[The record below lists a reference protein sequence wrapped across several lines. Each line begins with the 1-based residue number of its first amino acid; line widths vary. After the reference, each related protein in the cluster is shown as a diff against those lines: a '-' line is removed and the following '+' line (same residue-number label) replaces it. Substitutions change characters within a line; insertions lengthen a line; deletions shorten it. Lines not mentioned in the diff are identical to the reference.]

1 MRVNLYINQ
10 IIHTILF
17 SFLMFLIFG
26 FLSLLLGNVFITNVM
41 VGFIFGLPVGSLLG
55 VISYKKS
62 ILKER
67 INVSHLILGLILG
80 FVLTIGLFSL
90 TAIIL
95 DKTNGN
101 GYILV
106 ASFLIIL
113 SFNVFLYDA
122 IEMFYKKRKERQV

>member
-1 MRVNLYINQ
+1 MRISLYINQ

-17 SFLMFLIFG
+17 SFLMFLVFG
-26 FLSLLLGNVFITNVM
+26 FLSLLFGNVFITNVM

-62 ILKER
+62 ILKEK
-67 INVSHLILGLILG
+67 INVSHLILGLVLG
-80 FVLTIGLFSL
+80 FLLTIGLFFL

-95 DKTNGN
+95 DKTNGS

-106 ASFLIIL
+106 VSFLIIL
-113 SFNVFLYDA
+113 SFNVFLHD
-122 IEMFYKKRKERQV
+122 IVEILYKKKKRQVQ